1 MILRVKVGDHEYEVE
16 IEDLTASPVIAV
28 VDGERYEVYPG
39 GSPAPESATVSAQV
53 EASAETADP
62 LVRAPMPGVITA
74 IAVKPGQQVAR
85 GADLC
90 ILEAMKMKNN
100 IRALPLGNN
109 QRSSRK
115 PRSASSIPG
124 YSDRIPGLNRM
135 NPNAL
140 ITELNS
146 RTGRFHPR

>member
-16 IEDLTASPVIAV
+16 IEDLNASPVIAV

-39 GSPAPESATVSAQV
+39 GSSVPESAPVPAQV
-53 EASAETADP
+53 EASADP

-90 ILEAMKMKNN
+90 VLEAMKMKNN
-100 IRALPLGNN
+100 IRASRLGTI
-109 QRSSRK
+109 
-115 PRSASSIPG
+115 SAIHVSLGQQVQYRDI
-124 YSDRIPGLNRM
+124 
-135 NPNAL
+135 L
-140 ITELNS
+140 IE
-146 RTGRFHPR
+146 FQV